1 MRSPVFVQNEQ
12 EFLRAAE
19 REGGDEAAAAAAD
32 DVVDSRR
39 EPEMKEL
46 QHLCTKKY
54 HTFSMLTCVPCPL
67 SSRVCGCH
75 KLIPL

>member
-1 MRSPVFVQNEQ
+1 MHSYLVQFWMRSPVFVQNEQ

-19 REGGDEAAAAAAD
+19 REGGDEAAPAAAD

-46 QHLCTKKY
+46 
-54 HTFSMLTCVPCPL
+54 
-67 SSRVCGCH
+67 
-75 KLIPL
+75 